1 MRVIHT
7 VSSLRADHGGPS
19 RSVTALCS
27 DLARQDVG
35 VSIVTRQRQPGEP
48 PPVMPASDSANV
60 RFVEP
65 EGGWHAFLPGAG
77 RFGAAIRD
85 TVGGGSGLIHDHGL
99 WLPTNHASARAAARA
114 SVPFVVSTRGMLT
127 EWALRFNAGKKRV
140 AWALYQRR
148 DLQSARLF
156 HATAEEEV
164 EDIRRAG
171 LRQPVALIPN
181 GVELPDRAREAPTG
195 MVRKALFLSRVHP
208 KKGLINLVRA
218 WAEVRAEGWELVLAG
233 PDEGGHR
240 AEVEH
245 VIRALG
251 LEGIRWTGEVD
262 DRAKW
267 DLYYGADLFVLP
279 TFSENFGIVVAE
291 ALAAGIP
298 AITTRGAPWGILE
311 ERGCG
316 WWIDTGV
323 EPLVAALREATSL
336 ADERRLAMG
345 QRGRAYVEE
354 ELSWAHV
361 AAKMREAYVWVLEG
375 GVRPKAVVVT

>member
-1 MRVIHT
+1 
-7 VSSLRADHGGPS
+7 
-19 RSVTALCS
+19 
-27 DLARQDVG
+27 
-35 VSIVTRQRQPGEP
+35 
-48 PPVMPASDSANV
+48 MPASDSADV

-65 EGGWHAFLPGAG
+65 EGGWHALLPGAG
-77 RFGAAIRD
+77 RFGATIRD
-85 TVGGGSGLIHDHGL
+85 AVGGGTGLVHDHGL

-127 EWALRFNAGKKRV
+127 EWALRFNAGKKRA

-195 MVRKALFLSRVHP
+195 TVRKALFLSRVHP

-218 WAEVRAEGWELVLAG
+218 WAEVRPEGWELVLAG

-251 LEGIRWTGEVD
+251 LEGVRWTGEVD

-298 AITTRGAPWGILE
+298 AITTTGAPWGVLE

-323 EPLVAALREATSL
+323 EPLVAALREATAL
-336 ADERRLAMG
+336 V
-345 QRGRAYVEE
+345 GRAPARDGPARPHLRRRGTLVG
-354 ELSWAHV
+354 SRR
-361 AAKMREAYVWVLEG
+361 RENAG
-375 GVRPKAVVVT
+375 GVRVGAGGGGAPRSRRGDVARRDVT

>member
-7 VSSLRADHGGPS
+7 VHSLRADHGGPS

-27 DLARQDVG
+27 DLARQDVD
-35 VSIVTRQRQPGEP
+35 VSIVTRQRRLGEP
-48 PPVMPASDSANV
+48 PPVMPASERADV
-60 RFVEP
+60 HFVGP
-65 EGGWHAFLPGAG
+65 EGGWHAFLSGAG
-77 RFGAAIRD
+77 QFGAAIRN
-85 TVGGGSGLIHDHGL
+85 TVGDGEGLVHDHGL

-114 SVPFVVSTRGMLT
+114 RVPFVVSTRGMLT
-127 EWALRFNAGKKRV
+127 EWALRFNAGKKKA

-156 HATAEEEV
+156 HATAEQEL

-171 LRQPVALIPN
+171 LRQPVVLIPN
-181 GVELPDRAREAPTG
+181 GVELPDRARGAPTG
-195 MVRKALFLSRVHP
+195 AVRKALFLSRIHP
-208 KKGLINLVRA
+208 KKGLINLARA
-218 WAEVRAEGWELVLAG
+218 WAEVRPEGWELVLAG

-240 AEVEH
+240 AEVER
-245 VIRALG
+245 VIRELG
-251 LEGIRWTGEVD
+251 LEGVRWTGEVD

-267 DLYYGADLFVLP
+267 DLYYDADLFVLP

-291 ALAAGIP
+291 SLAAGIP
-298 AITTRGAPWGILE
+298 AITTTGTPWSVLE

-323 EPLVAALREATSL
+323 EPLVAALEEATSL
-336 ADERRLAMG
+336 SDERRLAMG
-345 QRGRAYVEE
+345 QRGHTYVEE

-361 AAKMREAYVWVLEG
+361 AAEMRAAYAWVLEG
-375 GVRPKAVVVT
+375 GPRPDAVVLT